1 MAEEE
6 DQRGAVGG
14 VRERVDRRPDVPA
27 RGENPKKILV
37 KPPPPLEL
45 GANNKVA
52 WESFING
59 FEWYAMA
66 IELEDQ
72 PPKVQ
77 VAVFMSTIGSGV
89 REIFNGFELSQAQQS
104 NLKLIQ
110 ERFAAY
116 FAPSGNEIYE
126 SFKFNN
132 LVQDEEECIDDFV
145 TRVRTQASKCNFP
158 AGSKSR
164 LIRDRVIHGIRST
177 QMREEILKRTRLSL
191 DETIAICKA
200 CEKAAEHSKE
210 MAGTAG
216 KVEVNAI
223 TKQKDVKK
231 KHDSESPCD
240 KCGLKHA
247 YRNCPAYRKK
257 CNKCDRIGH
266 FAAMCKKSADSSG
279 KQKSRGKI
287 KQIEKEL
294 DSDSDSEGEKN
305 VDALRIYAIKKGSKD
320 QDDLW
325 KCTMRVDHTSIV
337 VNIDTGAQCNVITKK
352 ILSKLP
358 KKDIEDSRVKR
369 LITYDGG
376 KINVIGRV
384 KLDCVIRKKTVPLWF
399 QVIQGDHGCVLDGK
413 SAIKAGL
420 IKRVNK
426 INEDIFNG
434 LGCLK
439 DFVYDAKTVENPEFV
454 IHPARVVPYKIAKEV
469 KAEIKEMVKLGVIEP
484 CHDATDAV
492 SPMVVVKRNGKLR
505 ICADLTDV
513 NKNVKRHHFPLT
525 GIDDVAARISGS
537 KYFTILDCKKGFWQ
551 VRLSERTSKL
561 CTFATPW
568 GRYSYLRL
576 PFGLVSAP
584 ELFQQIMTSLL
595 GGIKG
600 VEISMDDILI
610 HASTEDKLAELT
622 KTVIDILF
630 KNGMKL
636 NKSKC
641 EFNKTSLMFLGHRLT
656 ADGMMPDESKLQAID
671 LIERPKDKK
680 ALQRFLGCINYVGKF
695 VRNLSN
701 LTAPLRELMRKEV
714 AWDWTVTHDRAFA
727 ALKDALKSPPV
738 LAFYDVNKP
747 VTLSVDSSSY
757 AFGAVLL
764 QDGRPIAYA
773 TKALTDTQRDWPQI
787 NKEAGAI
794 RFACRKFHNYIWGQ
808 EITVESDHKPLE
820 AICAKPLAQAPLR
833 LRKILYEVKEYNV
846 KVKYVKGTEI
856 PLADTLSR
864 DCRAIPSKNDEENS
878 DELEVNLMTCLSEDA
893 ESRYK
898 VALSRDSVLTQ
909 VIKFVQK
916 GWPNSSNE
924 VPKCIR
930 HFFSFRD
937 ELDFTDGLLF
947 KGDRI
952 VVPSEERS
960 NALKNIHAGHSGVQ
974 ASLRRARESVYWP
987 GMSSEVINMIEKCK
1001 VCEKNQKSND
1011 KETVFMKRIPEV
1023 PFEIVASDLFEF
1035 KGKQYVLIVDSYSG
1049 YYDFKLLKSTTSA
1062 AVIKFMKEK
1071 FSDFGIPMEVHS
1083 DGGPQYSSREFKVF
1097 AKEWG
1102 FKHIISSPYFAR
1114 SNGLAERYVQ
1124 TAKNLLKR
1132 CSQDQQDVR
1141 MALLMQR
1148 NTPGAE
1154 LRAPVERL
1162 MSRKT
1167 RNPLSTTMNSLAPKT
1182 VKKNTQNLKE
1192 VREKQKMYADRN
1204 AKELDQL
1211 PVGSKVRVQERDKS
1225 WTSGKVVDRVSDRS
1239 YNVELDDGR
1248 TVRRNRHF
1256 LHKTK
1261 AENLSSPIAN
1271 SPGDIQLPPD
1281 ATSSSEDVVDSNSN
1295 IDQQPPTP
1303 QHPTEQ
1309 STSAATSHTQLLLY
1323 RDLHTASM

>member
-1 MAEEE
+1 MEQESGTVQLYLNNGSQFFQHLQPTVIGFPSLTGKCVSSHVFMIPADDVDPFSSSAVVAEGKLPFSWGLGLLHARNHHQRVMRRTATTPSDPTGPNSVRIFVMAEEE

-439 DFVYDAKTVENPEFV
+439 DFVYDAKIVENPEFV

-568 GRYSYLRL
+568 GL
-576 PFGLVSAP
+576 
-584 ELFQQIMTSLL
+584 
-595 GGIKG
+595 
-600 VEISMDDILI
+600 
-610 HASTEDKLAELT
+610 
-622 KTVIDILF
+622 
-630 KNGMKL
+630 
-636 NKSKC
+636 
-641 EFNKTSLMFLGHRLT
+641 
-656 ADGMMPDESKLQAID
+656 
-671 LIERPKDKK
+671 
-680 ALQRFLGCINYVGKF
+680 
-695 VRNLSN
+695 
-701 LTAPLRELMRKEV
+701 
-714 AWDWTVTHDRAFA
+714 
-727 ALKDALKSPPV
+727 
-738 LAFYDVNKP
+738 
-747 VTLSVDSSSY
+747 
-757 AFGAVLL
+757 
-764 QDGRPIAYA
+764 
-773 TKALTDTQRDWPQI
+773 
-787 NKEAGAI
+787 
-794 RFACRKFHNYIWGQ
+794 
-808 EITVESDHKPLE
+808 
-820 AICAKPLAQAPLR
+820 
-833 LRKILYEVKEYNV
+833 KEYNV

-898 VALSRDSVLTQ
+898 VALSRDPVLTQ

-1167 RNPLSTTMNSLAPKT
+1167 RNPLSTTMNSLASKT

-1309 STSAATSHTQLLLY
+1309 STSAATSHTQVNPVSESTRPVVITRSGRISRPPERLGY
-1323 RDLHTASM
+1323 

>member
-231 KHDSESPCD
+231 KHASESPCD

-439 DFVYDAKTVENPEFV
+439 DFVYDAKIVENPEFV

-525 GIDDVAARISGS
+525 GIDDVAARISG
-537 KYFTILDCKKGFWQ
+537 
-551 VRLSERTSKL
+551 
-561 CTFATPW
+561 
-568 GRYSYLRL
+568 
-576 PFGLVSAP
+576 
-584 ELFQQIMTSLL
+584 
-595 GGIKG
+595 
-600 VEISMDDILI
+600 
-610 HASTEDKLAELT
+610 
-622 KTVIDILF
+622 
-630 KNGMKL
+630 N
-636 NKSKC
+636 
-641 EFNKTSLMFLGHRLT
+641 
-656 ADGMMPDESKLQAID
+656 
-671 LIERPKDKK
+671 
-680 ALQRFLGCINYVGKF
+680 
-695 VRNLSN
+695 
-701 LTAPLRELMRKEV
+701 
-714 AWDWTVTHDRAFA
+714 
-727 ALKDALKSPPV
+727 
-738 LAFYDVNKP
+738 
-747 VTLSVDSSSY
+747 
-757 AFGAVLL
+757 
-764 QDGRPIAYA
+764 
-773 TKALTDTQRDWPQI
+773 
-787 NKEAGAI
+787 
-794 RFACRKFHNYIWGQ
+794 
-808 EITVESDHKPLE
+808 
-820 AICAKPLAQAPLR
+820 
-833 LRKILYEVKEYNV
+833 
-846 KVKYVKGTEI
+846 
-856 PLADTLSR
+856 
-864 DCRAIPSKNDEENS
+864 
-878 DELEVNLMTCLSEDA
+878 
-893 ESRYK
+893 
-898 VALSRDSVLTQ
+898 
-909 VIKFVQK
+909 
-916 GWPNSSNE
+916 
-924 VPKCIR
+924 
-930 HFFSFRD
+930 

-1309 STSAATSHTQLLLY
+1309 STSAATSHTQVNPVSESTRPVVITRSGRISRPPERLGY
-1323 RDLHTASM
+1323 